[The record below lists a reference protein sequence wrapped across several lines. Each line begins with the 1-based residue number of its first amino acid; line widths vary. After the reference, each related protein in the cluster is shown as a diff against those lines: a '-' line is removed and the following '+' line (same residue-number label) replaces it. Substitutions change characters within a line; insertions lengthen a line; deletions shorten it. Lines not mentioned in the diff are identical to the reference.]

1 MRNEERLER
10 LNLLLDE
17 LTEMC
22 VGKPLLVEGFKDRMA
37 MVLLG
42 VNADM
47 ICVQSEGGPLRVAE
61 RLSEKGTGAVIM
73 TDWDKKGD
81 DIAAEL
87 EKALSSVC
95 VKCDTSMR
103 QKLRSVCGN
112 EIKNIESLPSFYSR
126 LVTESV
132 RRSERKDK

>member
-1 MRNEERLER
+1 MRNDERLER
-10 LNLLLDE
+10 LNILLDE

-22 VGKPLLVEGFKDRMA
+22 IGRTLLVEGFKDRMA

-42 VNADM
+42 VNANM

-61 RLSEKGTGAVIM
+61 RLSEEGTGAVIM

-81 DIAAEL
+81 DIASEL

-95 VKCDTSMR
+95 VKYDTSMR

-112 EIKNIESLPSFYSR
+112 EIKNIESIPSFYSR

-132 RRSERKDK
+132 RRSERK